1 MAVKIT
7 NGKSQDYVD
16 ILKEAAREIEIRAEE
31 IIGDIDGQEGIG
43 ILISIQPHEI
53 TEISVNKV
61 FISGWKQKE
70 TGDWHNVER
79 GDA

>member
-16 ILKEAAREIEIRAEE
+16 MLKEAAREIEIRAEE
-31 IIGDIDGQEGIG
+31 IIGDVSGQKGIDIF
-43 ILISIQPHEI
+43 ISIQPHEI

-61 FISGWKQKE
+61 FISGWKQQKSE
-70 TGDWHNVER
+70 QFNDAER
-79 GDA
+79 IDT

>member
-7 NGKSQDYVD
+7 NGKSQDYVN

-31 IIGDIDGQEGIG
+31 IIGDVSGQKGIDIF
-43 ILISIQPHEI
+43 ISIQPHEI

-70 TGDWHNVER
+70 TGKWHNAER
-79 GDA
+79 IDT

>member
-1 MAVKIT
+1 MAIKAA
-7 NGKSQDYVD
+7 NSKSQDYVN

-31 IIGDIDGQEGIG
+31 IIGDIDGQKGID
-43 ILISIQPHEI
+43 IFISIQPYEI

-61 FISGWKQKE
+61 FVSGWKQKE

-79 GDA
+79 GNA

>member
-1 MAVKIT
+1 MAVEIT

-31 IIGDIDGQEGIG
+31 IIGDINGQKGID
-43 ILISIQPHEI
+43 IFISIQPFEI

-61 FISGWKQKE
+61 FVSGWKQKE
-70 TGDWHNVER
+70 MGDWHNVER